1 MKNDHIPFLSYIF
14 IGVTSLVLTYAT
26 IADTNNEVVVSP
38 PESIDEPTAE
48 STLSMPSVP
57 SYNETVEKLQ
67 TINPFSSSTDS
78 QNTIP
83 VAVPVDSNNT
93 NISNPPSYGGGRK
106 SSKHK
111 KNKHKNTKRKKA
123 GKEKKV

>member
-38 PESIDEPTAE
+38 PESIDQPTTE
-48 STLSMPSVP
+48 SALSMPSVP
-57 SYNETVEKLQ
+57 LYNETVEKLQ
-67 TINPFSSSTDS
+67 SLNPFSSSTDS

-83 VAVPVDSNNT
+83 VAVPVESTNT

-106 SSKHK
+106 SIKHTK
-111 KNKHKNTKRKKA
+111 KKHKNTKRKKA
-123 GKEKKV
+123 SK